1 MTWQAYTGDMLKR
14 DVRKP
19 KIEPDPSTSI
29 ASPVV
34 PPEESLDAL
43 VTVLDIVRH
52 SEASTRPEIM
62 RRTGL
67 GRAVTVQRVEELL
80 DRGLFVEGGLAAS
93 SGGRSPR
100 ALRFNAGAGH
110 ILVADLGA
118 TSIGVGIAD
127 LSGNLIAQHE
137 EPADITD
144 GPGAIFARV
153 DKMLAALT
161 KRVDRSLGNLWGI
174 GIGVPGPV
182 EFATGRPTSPPIMP
196 GWDDYPVRERFADRH
211 RVPVWVDNDVN
222 LMALGEYRSGVARG
236 HDAVIF
242 IKIGTGIG
250 AGILIDGKLH
260 RGSQGSAGDVGH
272 IQVTDDPSI
281 VCRCGNR
288 GCLEALAGGAAL
300 ARDASEA
307 AREGRSRTL
316 ARLLAERGRIEATE
330 VGWAAA
336 HGDAVS
342 RELISTAGRRI
353 GLMVA
358 TLVNALNPSLVVIGG
373 GVAGV
378 GDALIASVRETVYA
392 RSLPLAT
399 RDLLIVRSSLGDE
412 AGRIGAARLVADEL
426 FSRARIATWLQAG
439 SPAGLP
445 ELITT
450 GLR

>member
-1 MTWQAYTGDMLKR
+1 MRPPARAPRGA
-14 DVRKP
+14 P
-19 KIEPDPSTSI
+19 PDESI
-29 ASPVV
+29 
-34 PPEESLDAL
+34 DAL
-43 VTVLDIVRH
+43 VAVLDAVRH
-52 SEASTRPEIM
+52 GDARTRPEIM

-67 GRAVTVQRVEELL
+67 GRAVTVQRVQELV
-80 DRGLFVEGGLAAS
+80 DRGLIVGDGLGAS
-93 SGGRSPR
+93 SGGRAPR

-127 LSGNLIAQHE
+127 LSGTLIAQLE

-144 GPGAIFARV
+144 GPEAILGRV
-153 DKMLAALT
+153 DELLA
-161 KRVDRSLGNLWGI
+161 SLSERADHAVGALWGI

-182 EFATGRPTSPPIMP
+182 EFARGRPTSPPIMP
-196 GWDDYPVRERFADRH
+196 GWDGYPVRERFTDRH

-222 LMALGEYRSGVARG
+222 LMALGEYRAGAARG

-242 IKIGTGIG
+242 VKIGTGIG
-250 AGILIDGKLH
+250 AGILIEGKLY
-260 RGSQGSAGDVGH
+260 RGFNGSAGDVGH

-300 ARDASEA
+300 ARAATEA
-307 AREGRSRTL
+307 ARDGRSRIL
-316 ARLLAERGRIEATE
+316 AQLLAERGRVEAPE
-330 VGWAAA
+330 VSWAAA
-336 HGDAVS
+336 HGDMVS
-342 RELISTAGRRI
+342 RELITTAGRRV
-353 GLMVA
+353 GMMVA

-399 RDLLIVRSSLGDE
+399 RDLRIVRSSLDDA
-412 AGRIGAARLVADEL
+412 AGRIGATSLVADEL
-426 FSRARIATWLQAG
+426 FSRIRIATWLPAG

-445 ELITT
+445 ELVTT
-450 GLR
+450 GLH

>member
-1 MTWQAYTGDMLKR
+1 MLKH
-14 DVRKP
+14 DVAQP
-19 KIEPDPSTSI
+19 KAQGNAPTGVARGAPPD
-29 ASPVV
+29 
-34 PPEESLDAL
+34 ESLDAL
-43 VTVLDIVRH
+43 VAVLDVVRRG
-52 SEASTRPEIM
+52 AARTRPEIM

-67 GRAVTVQRVEELL
+67 GRAVTVQRVEELIG
-80 DRGLFVEGGLAAS
+80 RGLIVGDGLGAS
-93 SGGRSPR
+93 SGGRAPR
-100 ALRFNAGAGH
+100 ALRFNVGAGH

-127 LSGNLIAQHE
+127 LSGNLVEQIE

-144 GPGAIFARV
+144 GPEAILHRV
-153 DKMLAALT
+153 DELFAALG
-161 KRVDRSLGNLWGI
+161 DRTALELGQLWGI

-182 EFATGRPTSPPIMP
+182 EFVTGRPASPPIMP
-196 GWDDYPVRERFADRH
+196 GWDDYPVRERFTNSH

-272 IQVTDDPSI
+272 IQVSDDPSI

-300 ARDASEA
+300 ARDATEA
-307 AREGRSRTL
+307 ARDGRSRIL

-330 VGWAAA
+330 VGWAAE
-336 HGDAVS
+336 HGDALS
-342 RELISTAGRRI
+342 RELITTAGRRI
-353 GLMVA
+353 GMMVA
-358 TLVNALNPSLVVIGG
+358 TLVNALNPSLVIIGG

-378 GDALIASVRETVYA
+378 GDALIASVREIVYS

-399 RDLLIVRSSLGDE
+399 RDLRIVSSGLGDE
-412 AGRIGAARLVADEL
+412 AGRIGAASLVADEL
-426 FSRARIATWLQAG
+426 FSRVRIATWLLAG

-445 ELITT
+445 ELVTT

>member
-1 MTWQAYTGDMLKR
+1 MLKH
-14 DVRKP
+14 DVAQP
-19 KIEPDPSTSI
+19 KVQANAPTNTARGAPPD
-29 ASPVV
+29 
-34 PPEESLDAL
+34 ESLDAL
-43 VTVLDIVRH
+43 VAVLDVVRH
-52 SEASTRPEIM
+52 GAARTRPEIM

-67 GRAVTVQRVEELL
+67 GRAVTVQRVAELI
-80 DRGLFVEGGLAAS
+80 DRGLIVGDGLGAS
-93 SGGRSPR
+93 SGGRAPR

-127 LSGNLIAQHE
+127 LSGNLVEQIE

-144 GPGAIFARV
+144 GPEAILHRV
-153 DKMLAALT
+153 DELFAAL
-161 KRVDRSLGNLWGI
+161 RDRPALELGQLWGI

-182 EFATGRPTSPPIMP
+182 EFVTGRPASPPIMP
-196 GWDDYPVRERFADRH
+196 GWDDYPVRERFTDSH

-242 IKIGTGIG
+242 IKVGTGIG

-272 IQVTDDPSI
+272 IQVTDDPTI
-281 VCRCGNR
+281 LCRCGNR

-300 ARDASEA
+300 ARDATQA
-307 AREGRSRTL
+307 ARDGRSRIL

-330 VGWAAA
+330 VGWAAE
-336 HGDAVS
+336 HGDTVS
-342 RELISTAGRRI
+342 RELITTAGRRI

-373 GVAGV
+373 GVTGV
-378 GDALIASVRETVYA
+378 GDALVASVREMVYA

-399 RDLLIVRSSLGDE
+399 RDLRIVRSSLDDA
-412 AGRIGAARLVADEL
+412 AGRIGAASVVADEL
-426 FSRARIATWLQAG
+426 FSRARIATWLLTG

-445 ELITT
+445 ELVTT